1 MFSMPSGFTT
11 TPAMVSSDFEERPES
26 PKTDLPPSAESYL
39 RRVVRPLE
47 SLLTGYKRIVVKDSA
62 VNAVCYGAKLMI
74 PGLLRY
80 GSCSLASA
88 SWPPADLSITPT
100 EADIELNEEVVLMTT
115 KGEAIAIGIAQM
127 TTVELST
134 CDHGVVAKVKRCIMD
149 RDTYPRKWGLGPK
162 AQEKKKMV
170 IYSRR
175 RTPRASLTPSVPQ
188 VKDGKL
194 DKHGRVN
201 EATPAAWKAEYVD
214 HSVQGEG
221 VASAEPTTIPTQ
233 PPTVVEPA
241 PAESASATA
250 VEATV
255 VEAEQSEKKKEK
267 KEKKRKAEDGA
278 EETPEE
284 KAARKALKKARRE
297 SKAKGDDE

>member
-1 MFSMPSGFTT
+1 
-11 TPAMVSSDFEERPES
+11 
-26 PKTDLPPSAESYL
+26 
-39 RRVVRPLE
+39 
-47 SLLTGYKRIVVKDSA
+47 
-62 VNAVCYGAKLMI
+62 MI

-80 GSCSLASA
+80 GSCSRVSSA
-88 SWPPADLSITPT
+88 FAPRADLSHTST

-170 IYSRR
+170 SCIVLGGS
-175 RTPRASLTPSVPQ
+175 RASLTPLRRSQ

-221 VASAEPTTIPTQ
+221 VASSAPTTIPTQ

-250 VEATV
+250 VEATI
-255 VEAEQSEKKKEK
+255 VEAKVEEAEKTPSKKDKKEK

-278 EETPEE
+278 EETAEE